1 MVSFKWICWSNLMMT
16 GKLTF
21 VLAMALVFGQLQCVA
36 WCTAS
41 ASDLA
46 QLSEA
51 GGHNVPP
58 CHRHQSD
65 SSKSSPV
72 SPCSHGAVTA
82 KVAGFSTAQAPLAA
96 PLVAILSVLPVA
108 DARALISDNESAVL
122 LTSPHD
128 PGGPSPL
135 VLRI

>member
-1 MVSFKWICWSNLMMT
+1 MMT

-41 ASDLA
+41 ASDLT
-46 QLSEA
+46 QLNEA
-51 GGHNVPP
+51 GSHNVPP

-65 SSKSSPV
+65 SSKSNPV

-108 DARALISDNESAVL
+108 DARALISGNESAVL
-122 LTSPHD
+122 ITSPPD
-128 PGGPSPL
+128 SGGPSSL